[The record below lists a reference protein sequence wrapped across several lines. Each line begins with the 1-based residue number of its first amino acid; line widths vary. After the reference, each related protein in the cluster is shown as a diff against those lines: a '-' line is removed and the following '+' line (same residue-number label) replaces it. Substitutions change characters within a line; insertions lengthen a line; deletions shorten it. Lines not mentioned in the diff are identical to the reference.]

1 MVLWQFVQAS
11 PLRPDR
17 PSVHALRELLRR
29 RNQRAGESQEQAFQH
44 VGRMKKPWWSVDGFG
59 QTDQSI
65 LILITTAGWPGSD
78 FRFLRN
84 GRKPLNTESAFPMTR
99 VILTLCCCLGLVS
112 LAGVAL
118 SKEWKSGIVWSE
130 PAKVEPGA
138 TPSDAPSDAVV
149 LFDGTDLSNFEGGDG
164 WTVEDGAMITGGKG
178 GVTTKQKFGDCQLHI
193 EWASPSEVKSQG
205 QGRGNSGV
213 HFMGEY
219 EVQILDSYDNETYF
233 DGQCASI
240 YKQYPP
246 LVNATRPP
254 GEWQTYDIIFTAP
267 RFYDDRSLKSPAY
280 FTVIHNGVVVQN
292 HVELQGATYWHK
304 PPEYNKHDLT
314 GPIHLQNHGNPVR
327 FRNIWVRE
335 IQQLP
340 SRDDAAKG

>member
-1 MVLWQFVQAS
+1 MKRFVL
-11 PLRPDR
+11 P
-17 PSVHALRELLRR
+17 
-29 RNQRAGESQEQAFQH
+29 
-44 VGRMKKPWWSVDGFG
+44 
-59 QTDQSI
+59 
-65 LILITTAGWPGSD
+65 
-78 FRFLRN
+78 
-84 GRKPLNTESAFPMTR
+84 
-99 VILTLCCCLGLVS
+99 LCCCLS
-112 LAGVAL
+112 LAVMAGAAL

-130 PAKVEPGA
+130 PAKVDPGKTTA
-138 TPSDAPSDAVV
+138 DAPSDAIV
-149 LFDGTDLSNFEGGDG
+149 LFDGSDLSNFEGGDG
-164 WTVEDGAMITGGKG
+164 WTVEEGVMTAGGKG

-213 HFMGEY
+213 YFMGKY
-219 EVQILDSYDNETYF
+219 EVQILDSYDNETYY

-267 RFYDDRSLKSPAY
+267 RFYDDGSLKSPAY

-292 HVELQGATYWHK
+292 HVELQGGTFWHK

-314 GPIHLQNHGNPVR
+314 GPISLQNHGNPVR
-327 FRNIWVRE
+327 FRNMWIRE

-340 SRDDAAKG
+340 SRDDEAPAEKSEG